1 MAFVTLENATAISE
15 RVGNYAWCKLADK
28 KICVIMQTISTSA
41 NFGKIFAQIVTF
53 GDDGSITKQTPIFVR
68 TLPVHVE
75 TSFLDAVAISE
86 TRICLSFPHQS
97 ISAISDLN
105 ATNNLAAGRAPTD
118 WSLLFFDLAT
128 GTVETVIENPFVR
141 SDLVPNSTSTLRHM
155 MPTLMVDGSDIVV
168 IPSIAMITGGAGG
181 ATQYI
186 KVPSVLRVNTTT
198 YVQQMVDSGY
208 SPATQNLGVN
218 LGNSIKIRGHLNTYV
233 KNGRVVQ
240 RAGHFSIAAGL
251 SGNKSA
257 SFIYHP
263 NTKKWTFFTDAPLV
277 YTLPLEDKCL
287 AFIKP
292 TASAPTNM
300 RFLDYDGNVLASVAV
315 GSALDLSNT
324 IDAELLPD
332 GTLICLG
339 LANNGHAESTS
350 YAAAGN
356 VESQELAATNTY
368 NTTVLKLN
376 VFKVYPEF
384 NFASAPPQEIEL
396 QLPYGTGRV
405 VRTEFNY
412 ARRVIFPITDK
423 VFALIGGIGP
433 LGSSQSSGSAAPL
446 SIATLTV

>member
-97 ISAISDLN
+97 ISAIPDLN
-105 ATNNLAAGRAPTD
+105 STSNLAAGRAPTN

-128 GTVETVIENPFVR
+128 GTVETVIVNPFV
-141 SDLVPNSTSTLRHM
+141 SLDLVAGSAFTLRHL

-168 IPSIAMITGGAGG
+168 IPSIATTTGNTGV
-181 ATQYI
+181 TTHI

-208 SPATQNLGVN
+208 SHTTQNLGE
-218 LGNSIKIRGHLNTYV
+218 SSRKFKIRGHLNTYV

-240 RAGHFSIAAGL
+240 RAGHFNT
-251 SGNKSA
+251 SGVSGRSA

-277 YTLPLEDKCL
+277 YTLPLKDKCL

-339 LANNGHAESTS
+339 LADNGYPSSTS
-350 YAAAGN
+350 YTAVGN
-356 VESQELAATNTY
+356 VESQELAATNYY

-396 QLPYGTGRV
+396 QLPYGTGRGV
-405 VRTEFNY
+405 HTDFN
-412 ARRVIFPITDK
+412 
-423 VFALIGGIGP
+423 
-433 LGSSQSSGSAAPL
+433 
-446 SIATLTV
+446 